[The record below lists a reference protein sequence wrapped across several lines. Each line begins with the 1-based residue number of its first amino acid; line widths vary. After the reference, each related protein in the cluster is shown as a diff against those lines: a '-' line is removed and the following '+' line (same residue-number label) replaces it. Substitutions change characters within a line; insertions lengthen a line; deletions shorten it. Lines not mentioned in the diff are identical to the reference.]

1 MDNKI
6 PLTPFRKQMKKEPK
20 DIIKNILLI
29 ASLLFAITSILK
41 LVSHQ
46 SNG

>member
-1 MDNKI
+1 M
-6 PLTPFRKQMKKEPK
+6 

-41 LVSHQ
+41 LVLHH